1 MPECREEKRDEDTET
16 EREMGRNSV
25 SFYWKLQRGM
35 SPARQ
40 DDVDIQYPYCWP
52 AEFMANKVVK

>member
-1 MPECREEKRDEDTET
+1 MKIGECRVQ
-16 EREMGRNSV
+16 RNVGWRTFRFILLEITVGNATS
-25 SFYWKLQRGM
+25 KTG
-35 SPARQ
+35 Q

>member
-1 MPECREEKRDEDTET
+1 MKIAECRVQ
-16 EREMGRNSV
+16 RNVGWRKFRFILLEITVGNATS
-25 SFYWKLQRGM
+25 KTG
-35 SPARQ
+35 Q